1 MFSGRIDLPPGA
13 LDLPRL
19 NPLSHRSGY
28 SAATFNFGLIMQPA
42 MQALSELQLLM
53 LLPIQRQGDW
63 LDACLMYGGGHEIQL
78 TQVASAQQMAE
89 QLHEYIFDLVLFWY
103 EGTDGPALPVC
114 RQLMEMA
121 DHQGFAAIGMH
132 AVEGWEQPLLHGGA
146 IACLDMDWLD
156 PVSLVHTLRNSCELI
171 RLRHERHQ
179 WQIDRKRQ
187 QERDARDVQRLLA
200 GQRKLLGRLDQ
211 LGGGPSVSV
220 QPFDSHQLVDIGA
233 NDLLDRPIG
242 QSYCTVLQ
250 NYLFDDTHIS
260 GTALTLLAEHF
271 LATRVDSSQIMRL
284 HVAAVSRVTAHG
296 GSNALRHCL
305 ASADRFLLELLM
317 RLVDRQRSE
326 TAVSPEIH
334 AHFEPVTSPL
344 AAA

>member
-1 MFSGRIDLPPGA
+1 
-13 LDLPRL
+13 
-19 NPLSHRSGY
+19 
-28 SAATFNFGLIMQPA
+28 MQTDSSSP
-42 MQALSELQLLM
+42 SDLQLLV

-78 TQVASAQQMAE
+78 TQVATAQQMAE
-89 QLHEYIFDLVLFWY
+89 QLHEYIFDLLLFWY
-103 EGTDGPALPVC
+103 EGTQGPSLATC

-121 DHQGFAAIGMH
+121 DHPGFAAIGMH
-132 AVEGWEQPLLHGGA
+132 AEEGWQPPLLQGGA
-146 IACLDMDWLD
+146 IACLDMDLLD
-156 PVSLVHTLRNSCELI
+156 PHSLVHALRNSCELV
-171 RLRHERHQ
+171 RLRHAQHQ
-179 WQIDRKRQ
+179 WQIARKRE

-220 QPFDSHQLVDIGA
+220 QPFDPDASVHSQADE
-233 NDLLDRPIG
+233 LLARPIG

-250 NYLFDDTHIS
+250 SYLFDDSQVS

-271 LATRVDSSQIMRL
+271 LATGADSSQIMRL
-284 HVAAVSRVTAHG
+284 HVAAVSRVTSHG
-296 GSNALRHCL
+296 GGNALRHCL

-326 TAVSPEIH
+326 TELLQARGPFSPGS
-334 AHFEPVTSPL
+334 SPL

>member
-1 MFSGRIDLPPGA
+1 MPPDTRA
-13 LDLPRL
+13 P
-19 NPLSHRSGY
+19 
-28 SAATFNFGLIMQPA
+28 T
-42 MQALSELQLLM
+42 ELQLLV

-78 TQVASAQQMAE
+78 TQVATPHEMAE
-89 QLHEYIFDLVLFWY
+89 QLHEYIFDLLLFWY
-103 EGTDGPALPVC
+103 EGAQGPSAAAC

-121 DHQGFAAIGMH
+121 DQQGYAALGMH
-132 AVEGWEQPLLHGGA
+132 APEGWQHKLLQGGA
-146 IACLDMDWLD
+146 IACLDMDLLD
-156 PVSLVHTLRNSCELI
+156 PVSLVHTLRNSCELV
-171 RLRHERHQ
+171 RLRQERTE
-179 WQIDRKRQ
+179 WQVDRKRQ

-220 QPFDSHQLVDIGA
+220 QPFDADRPVDFA
-233 NDLLDRPIG
+233 TDEMLSRPIG
-242 QSYCTVLQ
+242 HSYCTVLQ
-250 NYLFDDTHIS
+250 NYLFDDS
-260 GTALTLLAEHF
+260 QVSSTALSLLAEHF
-271 LATRVDSSQIMRL
+271 LASGLDSSQVMRL
-284 HVAAVSRVTAHG
+284 HLAAVSRVTSHG

-326 TAVSPEIH
+326 TGLSSGHSPIH
-334 AHFEPVTSPL
+334 DERFGAAGSPL

>member
-1 MFSGRIDLPPGA
+1 
-13 LDLPRL
+13 
-19 NPLSHRSGY
+19 
-28 SAATFNFGLIMQPA
+28 MQPDTPVPT
-42 MQALSELQLLM
+42 ELQLLV

-78 TQVASAQQMAE
+78 TQVATAQEMAE
-89 QLHEYIFDLVLFWY
+89 QLREYIFDLLLFWY
-103 EGTDGPALPVC
+103 EGAQGPSVASC

-121 DHQGFAAIGMH
+121 DQQGFAAIGMH
-132 AVEGWEQPLLHGGA
+132 APEGWQHKLLQGGA
-146 IACLDMDWLD
+146 IACLDMDLLD
-156 PVSLVHTLRNSCELI
+156 PVSLVHTLRSSCELI
-171 RLRHERHQ
+171 RLRQERHQ
-179 WQIDRKRQ
+179 WQVDRKRQ

-220 QPFDSHQLVDIGA
+220 QPFDADRPVDF
-233 NDLLDRPIG
+233 DTEELLGRPIG
-242 QSYCTVLQ
+242 NSYCTVLQ
-250 NYLFDDTHIS
+250 NYLFDDAHVS
-260 GTALTLLAEHF
+260 GTALSLLAEHF
-271 LATRVDSSQIMRL
+271 LASGVDSGQIMRL

-326 TAVSPEIH
+326 TGLSSGDSPVDDRRFGT
-334 AHFEPVTSPL
+334 AASPL